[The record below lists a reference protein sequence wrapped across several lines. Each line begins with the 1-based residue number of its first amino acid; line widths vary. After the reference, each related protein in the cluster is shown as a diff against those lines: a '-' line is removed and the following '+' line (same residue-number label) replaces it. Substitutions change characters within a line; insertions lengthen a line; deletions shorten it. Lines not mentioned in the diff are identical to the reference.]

1 MTRTYKLATKTVH
14 RIGYGAMQLPGQ
26 GVFGPPKDRDEALKV
41 LRRALELGVNHIDTA
56 QFYGP
61 NVSNELIRDALYPYP
76 EDLAIVSKVGARR
89 NANGGWIPAQSPA
102 ELRFDVEENLRTLQ
116 IDQLTVVNLR
126 RREDDDSVPIEEQI
140 AEMMKLREEG
150 QIAGI
155 GLSTVSAGQLATAM
169 KITDVACVQNP
180 FSILDR
186 KDIDVLKICQEVGIA
201 YVPYFPLGSAFPN
214 IPKVVEQPI
223 IQGVAARLGISPAQ
237 VGLAWLLAQADN
249 ILLIPG
255 TSSLKHLEENL
266 AVEEIELS
274 PQDLIELDRLS

>member
-1 MTRTYKLATKTVH
+1 MTTSLTTTLSHLTDAALRLE
-14 RIGYGAMQLPGQ
+14 
-26 GVFGPPKDRDEALKV
+26 PPDAK
-41 LRRALELGVNHIDTA
+41 
-56 QFYGP
+56 
-61 NVSNELIRDALYPYP
+61 DALA
-76 EDLAIVSKVGARR
+76 L
-89 NANGGWIPAQSPA
+89 
-102 ELRFDVEENLRTLQ
+102 L
-116 IDQLTVVNLR
+116 
-126 RREDDDSVPIEEQI
+126 
-140 AEMMKLREEG
+140 EEG
-150 QIAGI
+150 KIAGI

-201 YVPYFPLGSAFPN
+201 YVPYFPLVSAFPN

>member
-1 MTRTYKLATKTVH
+1 
-14 RIGYGAMQLPGQ
+14 MQLPGQ

>member
-1 MTRTYKLATKTVH
+1 MTRNYKLATKTVR

-41 LRRALELGVNHIDTA
+41 LRHALELGVNHIDTA

-126 RREDDDSVPIEEQI
+126 RREDDNSVPIEEQI

-150 QIAGI
+150 KIAGI

>member
-1 MTRTYKLATKTVH
+1 MTRNYKLATKTVR

-41 LRRALELGVNHIDTA
+41 LRHALELGVNHIDTA

-126 RREDDDSVPIEEQI
+126 RREDDNSVPIEEQI

-150 QIAGI
+150 KIAGI

-237 VGLAWLLAQADN
+237 VGLSWLLAQADN

-266 AVEEIELS
+266 AVENIELS

>member
-41 LRRALELGVNHIDTA
+41 LRHALELGVNHIDTA

-126 RREDDDSVPIEEQI
+126 RREDDNSVPIEEQI

-150 QIAGI
+150 KIAGI

>member
-1 MTRTYKLATKTVH
+1 MTRTYKLATKTVR

-41 LRRALELGVNHIDTA
+41 LRHALELGVNHIDTA

-126 RREDDDSVPIEEQI
+126 RREDDNSVPIEEQI

-150 QIAGI
+150 KIAGI

>member
-1 MTRTYKLATKTVH
+1 
-14 RIGYGAMQLPGQ
+14 MQWQ
-26 GVFGPPKDRDEALKV
+26 FGNLS
-41 LRRALELGVNHIDTA
+41 RRH
-56 QFYGP
+56 
-61 NVSNELIRDALYPYP
+61 
-76 EDLAIVSKVGARR
+76 
-89 NANGGWIPAQSPA
+89 NGS
-102 ELRFDVEENLRTLQ
+102 VEENLRTLQ

-126 RREDDDSVPIEEQI
+126 RREDDNSVPIEEQI

-150 QIAGI
+150 KIAGI

>member
-1 MTRTYKLATKTVH
+1 MTTSLTTTLSHLTDAALRLE
-14 RIGYGAMQLPGQ
+14 
-26 GVFGPPKDRDEALKV
+26 PPDAK
-41 LRRALELGVNHIDTA
+41 
-56 QFYGP
+56 
-61 NVSNELIRDALYPYP
+61 DALA
-76 EDLAIVSKVGARR
+76 L
-89 NANGGWIPAQSPA
+89 
-102 ELRFDVEENLRTLQ
+102 L
-116 IDQLTVVNLR
+116 
-126 RREDDDSVPIEEQI
+126 
-140 AEMMKLREEG
+140 EEG
-150 QIAGI
+150 KIAGI